1 MDIPVTHYLLAFCRL
16 ALGIVFALAFVGK
29 VRNVRQ
35 FAQTSCGSLGGKLW
49 LAQSSGRCGC

>member
-1 MDIPVTHYLLAFCRL
+1 
-16 ALGIVFALAFVGK
+16 VGK